1 MGPPAVR
8 ERESCAF
15 HGVAEEER
23 GGGGGWVV
31 GSGMCAEQNERKPK
45 GVEQSFHFV
54 RTIEREGKKSTMLSV
69 VGRKIDHIFNFSTV
83 VYVEKEEE

>member
-1 MGPPAVR
+1 
-8 ERESCAF
+8 
-15 HGVAEEER
+15 
-23 GGGGGWVV
+23 
-31 GSGMCAEQNERKPK
+31 MCAEQNERTPK